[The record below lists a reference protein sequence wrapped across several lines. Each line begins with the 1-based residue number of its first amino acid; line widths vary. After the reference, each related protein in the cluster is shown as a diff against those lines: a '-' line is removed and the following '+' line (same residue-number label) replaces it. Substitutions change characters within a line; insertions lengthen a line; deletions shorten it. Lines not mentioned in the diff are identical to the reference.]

1 MGKKI
6 DTAMMYYSKKGQDI
20 LDAVNSNS
28 NLSADE
34 IIHYGQ
40 EMAEIEYKLTALEV
54 AKES

>member
-1 MGKKI
+1 MDDKI
-6 DTAMMYYSKKGQDI
+6 EIAIVYYSKKGQDI

-54 AKES
+54 AKEN

>member
-1 MGKKI
+1 MDDKI
-6 DTAMMYYSKKGQDI
+6 EIAIVYYSKKGQDI
-20 LDAVNSNS
+20 LDAVNCNS

-54 AKES
+54 AKEN